1 MKTKTKLD
9 NKPHALAQE
18 FVTRLKNCLTEDEI
32 LAIRRR
38 NAKNEYNNCCA
49 SHDFIDANEVM
60 ADAFK
65 HVIGHEMDA
74 EREFHTEASDTA
86 LWNAAW
92 DIAKRE
98 FLTAVADTIEPSEF
112 NRGFAAGRQ
121 SALAEMGNFIGTIM
135 GVRAALAT
143 AGGFEATVAVLDK
156 RIEEWNA
163 L

>member
-1 MKTKTKLD
+1 MPKINKL
-9 NKPHALAQE
+9 NNLRAGKSPRCLANE
-18 FVTRLKNCLTEDEI
+18 FVRRLKECLTEDEI

-38 NAKNEYNNCCA
+38 NSTPEYKDSCA
-49 SHDFIDANEVM
+49 SHDFIDANMVM
-60 ADAFK
+60 SDAFE

-74 EREFHTEASDTA
+74 DSGADA
-86 LWNAAW
+86 LMWNAAW

-98 FLTAVADTIEPSEF
+98 ELTAAPFTPDF
-112 NRGFAAGRQ
+112 DRGFVAGRQ